1 MLHAIWSMGVTG
13 GLRAMDSLLEWA
25 ASKYAIAGYL
35 ALLIG
40 IIAVL
45 VVLMLVN
52 NGKDSGGDHGPVVIQ
67 APPEGTPTPT
77 VIAVASKASADG
89 AAPEA
94 EENAPRFCMLSRI
107 DESNTPAPFRGLAV
121 TLIAASFISLAFMGF
136 GGIVENIFG

>member
-45 VVLMLVN
+45 
-52 NGKDSGGDHGPVVIQ
+52 
-67 APPEGTPTPT
+67 
-77 VIAVASKASADG
+77 
-89 AAPEA
+89 
-94 EENAPRFCMLSRI
+94 
-107 DESNTPAPFRGLAV
+107 PFMSV
-121 TLIAASFISLAFMGF
+121 S
-136 GGIVENIFG
+136 